1 MTTAKRLFS
10 SFLGLLPVLGLSLGG
25 CKDDDA
31 TLDSGIDG
39 AKQGDELTDAEKRQF
54 CEAAD
59 AYGEKVLSDEE
70 FAAATCTLR
79 AIGEALNADGSVD
92 TCDVLRQNCLANKPE
107 TEPEGDCDLGIDWST
122 CQATIA
128 EIEACYQE
136 FSASFAARMR
146 SFSCSKMAE
155 YAETPPTQELEVGP
169 DCSIARAECPT
180 VMGGG

>member
-1 MTTAKRLFS
+1 MTTANRFLS
-10 SFLGLLPVLGLSLGG
+10 TFLGLLPALCLSLGG
-25 CKDDDA
+25 CKQDDG

-39 AKQGDELTDAEKRQF
+39 AKQGDELTDAEKKQF

-59 AYGEKVLSDEE
+59 AYGEQVLSDEE
-70 FAAATCTLR
+70 FANATCTLK
-79 AIGEALNADGSVD
+79 AINDALNADGSVD
-92 TCDVLRQNCLANKPE
+92 TCNVLRQSCISNTPE
-107 TEPEGDCDLGIDWST
+107 IEPEGACDLGIDWST

-155 YAETPPTQELEVGP
+155 YAETPPNQEIEVGP